1 VSSGQVPR
9 IAAPLILAAAILLSF
24 RLETP
29 SRPIELVPVDPPT
42 PSQDSTRAVL
52 ARALEPGAPGFD
64 RGVTHSPVVVLEF
77 ADFGCPY
84 CARFS
89 EVSYAPLAAEF
100 VTTGLVRWRY
110 VPFALGIFGND
121 DEAARAGVCAGAQ
134 GRKAFDRMH
143 DRLYAEQ
150 EAWKEAA
157 DAAAMF
163 RSLAG
168 TAGLDTARFASC
180 YRSEDAARQARAGS
194 ALADA
199 LGVRATPTFFVN
211 GRRIEGSLPPEE
223 FRVLLTQAL
232 QGRVDP

>member
-1 VSSGQVPR
+1 MPR

-29 SRPIELVPVDPPT
+29 SQPIALEPVDPPA
-42 PSQDSTRAVL
+42 PSADSTRAVL
-52 ARALEPGAPGFD
+52 ARALGPGAPGFD
-64 RGVTHSPVVVLEF
+64 RGVSRSPVTVLEF

-100 VTTGLVRWRY
+100 VKSGLVRWRY

-121 DEAARAGVCAGAQ
+121 EEAARAGVCAGAQ
-134 GRKAFDRMH
+134 GRQAFDRMH

-150 EAWKEAA
+150 DAWKEAA
-157 DAAAMF
+157 DPAAMF
-163 RSLAG
+163 RSLAAS
-168 TAGLDTARFASC
+168 AGLDAARFAAC
-180 YRSEDAARQARAGS
+180 YASEDAARQARAGS

-211 GRRIEGSLPPEE
+211 GRRIEGSLPPDE
-223 FRVLLTQAL
+223 FRALLTEAL
-232 QGRVDP
+232 QGRSGS

>member
-1 VSSGQVPR
+1 MNTSELPR

-24 RLETP
+24 GLEAP
-29 SRPIELVPVDPPT
+29 SRPIALEPVSPPA
-42 PSQDSTRAVL
+42 PSADSTRAVL
-52 ARALEPGAPGFD
+52 ARALAPGAPGFD
-64 RGVTHSPVVVLEF
+64 RGVTRSPVTVLEF

-100 VTTGLVRWRY
+100 VKTGLVRWRY

-143 DRLYAEQ
+143 DRLYGEQ
-150 EAWKEAA
+150 DAWKEAA
-157 DAAAMF
+157 DPAAMF
-163 RSLAG
+163 RSLAAS
-168 TAGLDTARFASC
+168 AGLDAARFAAC
-180 YRSEDAARQARAGS
+180 YTSDDAARQARAGS
-194 ALADA
+194 QLADE

-211 GRRIEGSLPPEE
+211 GRRIEGSLPPDE
-223 FRVLLTQAL
+223 FRALLTAAL
-232 QGRVDP
+232 QGRVLE